1 MNCFQRDD
9 GSPSPITVL
18 SSSVPR
24 EVASSVQWST
34 LNPTDIIGS
43 DTGPQGLKIAA
54 SRKFQM
60 GLRGAFW
67 PLTYEV
73 IRLSCGIFELTLGGG
88 STLQSSDINGGLTPQ
103 RSLSV
108 GPKPT
113 SEAEMG
119 RQSLLRLPEDVNLRS
134 KPESPYRDINY

>member
-1 MNCFQRDD
+1 MPGNVIDVEPQRIMKCAEGSGILRSVVHFESNRHYWVRHRPTRSENCGFTQIPN
-9 GSPSPITVL
+9 GP
-18 SSSVPR
+18 PR
-24 EVASSVQWST
+24 RI
-34 LNPTDIIGS
+34 L
-43 DTGPQGLKIAA
+43 AA
-54 SRKFQM
+54 D
-60 GLRGAFW
+60 LR
-67 PLTYEV
+67 
-73 IRLSCGIFELTLGGG
+73 ELTLVGG